1 MDNILSN
8 NKFNLDRFNPQS
20 IAEKVAQRAK
30 QRRLELNITQEDLS
44 MRSGVSFGSVKR
56 FENQAK
62 ISLQHL
68 LMIAIALGATEEFSR
83 LFTRQNYQ
91 SIDEV
96 TQEKTTKQRKRAR

>member
-8 NKFNLDRFNPQS
+8 NLYDLDQFNPQK
-20 IAEKVAQRAK
+20 IAEKIAQRAK
-30 QRRLELNITQEDLS
+30 QRRLALNITQEELAT
-44 MRSGVSFGSVKR
+44 RSGVSFGSVKR

-68 LMIAIALGATEEFSR
+68 LMIAVALDATEEFSK
-83 LFTRQNYQ
+83 LFSRQNFQ

-96 TQEKTTKQRKRAR
+96 TKEKTTTKRKRAR